1 MTNGL
6 HLGKPTKVR
15 QRNGVEVVARKL
27 MPAPYQLICKDLYL
41 RHTNDDGS
49 VLDIEV
55 QESLS
60 LSGDILA
67 FILAGD
73 DLWLYENQPGESHEP
88 YLDFSP
94 SALGYEIVE

>member
-15 QRNGVEVVARKL
+15 QSNGVEVVARKL

-49 VLDIEV
+49 VIDIEV

-67 FILAGD
+67 FILSGD
-73 DLWLYENQPGESHEP
+73 DLWFYESPSREP

-94 SALGYEIVE
+94 SALGYKILP